1 MKVLF
6 IFICLHLY
14 VYIFTSLYK
23 NNINDMKNNFLSFS
37 CFVTSLFI
45 SFHIYICIYILLLK
59 ISSLQVL
66 KNSQIIY
73 VIINLNIL
81 RSVTVIYYVVLF
93 L

>member
-1 MKVLF
+1 
-6 IFICLHLY
+6 
-14 VYIFTSLYK
+14 
-23 NNINDMKNNFLSFS
+23 MKNNLSFS
-37 CFVTSLFI
+37 YFVTSLFI

>member
-59 ISSLQVL
+59 ISGLQVL